1 MVAPRNPKYRSVVKG
16 ARMKEVMMHASSTYQ
31 KYIRMYDDKSI
42 GNHDALEPVI
52 KYREVEQTA
61 APAASPLG
69 NDSVAYNHH
78 THRQNMYTV
87 MSTVG

>member
-1 MVAPRNPKYRSVVKG
+1 
-16 ARMKEVMMHASSTYQ
+16 MKEVMMHASSTYQ

-69 NDSVAYNHH
+69 LLRNIRSHLPRWKFAFAGGRRWTRRANAA
-78 THRQNMYTV
+78 R
-87 MSTVG
+87 SI